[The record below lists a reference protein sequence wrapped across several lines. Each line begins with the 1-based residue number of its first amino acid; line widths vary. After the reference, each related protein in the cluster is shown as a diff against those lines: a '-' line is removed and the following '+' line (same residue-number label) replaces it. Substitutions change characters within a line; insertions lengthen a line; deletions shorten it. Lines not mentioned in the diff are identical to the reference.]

1 MLVEKILGSKSKI
14 RLLRIFYDNPE
25 REFTLYELKKTFK
38 LSTGT
43 INPVLKSLVSS
54 RALLSRRVGK
64 SILYQL
70 NSKNLIIKK
79 ILEIFDSERK
89 LLLEKAKEFVKKL
102 EKSDVL
108 SIVLFGSV
116 ATGRVTELSDIDL
129 VIVYK
134 NEYGFVKNRV
144 EKLAENFLDEE
155 ILISPIILSK
165 KEVKEMLNRYD
176 SFILRVQ
183 DEGKVLYG
191 KPLEEIVHG

>member
-14 RLLRIFYDNPE
+14 RLLRIFYDNPK

-43 INPVLKSLVSS
+43 INPVLKSLVNS

-79 ILEIFDSERK
+79 ILEIFDSERW
-89 LLLEKAKEFVKKL
+89 LLLGKAKEFVRKL
-102 EKSDVL
+102 EKTDIL

-116 ATGRVTELSDIDL
+116 ATGKATELSDIDL

-134 NEYGFVKNRV
+134 NKLELVKNNV
-144 EKLAENFLDEE
+144 EKTSEKFLDEE

-165 KEVKEMLNRYD
+165 REVGDMLKRYD

-183 DEGKVLYG
+183 NEGKVMYG
-191 KPLEEIVHG
+191 KALGEIVHG

>member
-14 RLLRIFYDNPE
+14 RLLRIFYDNPK

-43 INPVLKSLVSS
+43 INPVLKSLVNS

-79 ILEIFDSERK
+79 ILEIFDSERW
-89 LLLEKAKEFVKKL
+89 LLLGKAKEFVRKL
-102 EKSDVL
+102 EKTDIL

-116 ATGRVTELSDIDL
+116 ATGKVTELSDIDL
-129 VIVYK
+129 VVVYK
-134 NEYGFVKNRV
+134 NKHELVKNNV
-144 EKLAENFLDEE
+144 EKTSEKFLDEE

-165 KEVKEMLNRYD
+165 REVGDMLKRYD

-183 DEGKVLYG
+183 NEGKVMYG
-191 KPLEEIVHG
+191 KALGEIVHG

>member
-14 RLLRIFYDNPE
+14 RLLRIFYDNPK

-43 INPVLKSLVSS
+43 INPVLKSLVNS

-79 ILEIFDSERK
+79 ILEIFDSERW
-89 LLLEKAKEFVKKL
+89 LLLGKAKEFVRKL
-102 EKSDVL
+102 EKTDIL

-116 ATGRVTELSDIDL
+116 ATGKATELSDIDL

-134 NEYGFVKNRV
+134 NKHEFVKNNV
-144 EKLAENFLDEE
+144 EKTSEKFLDEE

-165 KEVKEMLNRYD
+165 REVGDMLKRYD

-183 DEGKVLYG
+183 NEGKVMYG
-191 KPLEEIVHG
+191 KALGEIVHG